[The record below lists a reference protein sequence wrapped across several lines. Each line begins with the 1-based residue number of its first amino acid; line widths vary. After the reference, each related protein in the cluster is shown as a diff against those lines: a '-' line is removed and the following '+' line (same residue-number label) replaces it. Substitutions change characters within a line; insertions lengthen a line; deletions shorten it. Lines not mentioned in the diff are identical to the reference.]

1 MVKATDGIS
10 LQIAA
15 MKRELS
21 SETLKGLRSAAKKL
35 NVTVDSLIWLMT
47 DVYSSGHSRSRA
59 YSDCPKCVIE
69 DGLVVERLGS
79 GSAYTPWMMTEKAKE
94 IARSCGG

>member
-1 MVKATDGIS
+1 MVKATDGIN

-15 MKRELS
+15 MKRELPS
-21 SETLKGLRSAAKKL
+21 QTLKGLRSAAKKL

-47 DVYSSGHSRSRA
+47 SVYSSGHSRSNS
-59 YSDCPKCVIE
+59 YSDCPECVIE

-79 GSAYTPWMMTEKAKE
+79 GFAYTPWMMTEKAKQ
-94 IARSCGG
+94 IVAMTC

>member
-1 MVKATDGIS
+1 MAKATDRIN

-15 MKRELS
+15 MKRQLS
-21 SETLKGLRSAAKKL
+21 SETLKELRSAAKKL

-47 DVYSSGHSRSRA
+47 PVYSSGHSRSHA
-59 YSDCPKCVIE
+59 YSDCPEHVIE

-79 GSAYTPWMMTEKAKE
+79 GFAYTPWMMTEKAKE
-94 IARSCGG
+94 IVAKTY